1 MTKAELE
8 NKTIKELKDLLAQKK
23 DALRQL
29 RFKAKEGQLKTVHT
43 IKLVRVGIAQI
54 AGAISHKEAQQ

>member
-8 NKTIKELKDLLAQKK
+8 NKTIKELRELLAQKK

-43 IKLVRVGIAQI
+43 IKLVRAEIAQV

>member
-8 NKTIKELKDLLAQKK
+8 NKTIKELHELLAQKK
-23 DALRQL
+23 DSLRQL

-43 IKLVRVGIAQI
+43 IKLVRTEIAQI
-54 AGAISHKEAQQ
+54 AGAISHKAAQQ

>member
-29 RFKAKEGQLKTVHT
+29 RFKVREGQLKTVHT
-43 IKLVRVGIAQI
+43 IKLVRTEIAQI
-54 AGAISHKEAQQ
+54 AGAISHKESQQ